1 MNKSDLIERM
11 AEQAGISKTA
21 AGAALDAATEAIKG
35 TLKKGGF
42 VTLVGFGA
50 FTVTKRAA
58 RTGRNPRTGEA
69 VKIKARKAPKFAA
82 GKAFKDAL
90 N

>member
-1 MNKSDLIERM
+1 MNKTELIEQM
-11 AEQAGISKTA
+11 ADKAGISKAA

-35 TLKKGGF
+35 TLKKGGS
-42 VTLVGFGA
+42 VTLVGFGS

-58 RTGRNPRTGEA
+58 RTGRNPKTGEPL
-69 VKIKARKAPKFAA
+69 KIKARKSPKFTA
-82 GKAFKDAL
+82 GKGLKDAL

>member
-11 AEQAGISKTA
+11 ADQAGISKTA
-21 AGAALDAATEAIKG
+21 AGAALDAATESIKAA
-35 TLKKGGF
+35 LKKGGS

-50 FTVTKRAA
+50 FTVSKRAA
-58 RTGRNPRTGEA
+58 RTGRNPKTGEA
-69 VKIKARKAPKFAA
+69 IKIKASKAPKFTP
-82 GKAFKDAL
+82 GKAFKEAL

>member
-11 AEQAGISKTA
+11 ADQAGISKTA
-21 AGAALDAATEAIKG
+21 AGAALDAATEAIKA
-35 TLKKGGF
+35 TLKKGGA

-50 FTVTKRAA
+50 FTVSKRAA
-58 RTGRNPRTGEA
+58 RTGRNPKTGEA
-69 VKIKARKAPKFAA
+69 ITIKASKAPKFTP
-82 GKAFKDAL
+82 GKAFKEAL

>member
-1 MNKSDLIERM
+1 MNKSELIERM
-11 AEQAGISKTA
+11 ADQAGISKTA
-21 AGAALDAATEAIKG
+21 AGAALDAATEAIKA
-35 TLKKGGF
+35 TLKKGGA

-50 FTVTKRAA
+50 FTVSKRAA
-58 RTGRNPRTGEA
+58 RTGRNPKTGEA
-69 VKIKARKAPKFAA
+69 ITIKASKAPKFTP

>member
-1 MNKSDLIERM
+1 MNKSELIERM
-11 AEQAGISKTA
+11 AEQAGISKAA
-21 AGAALDAATEAIKG
+21 AGAALDAATEAIKT
-35 TLKKGGF
+35 TLKKGGS

-58 RTGRNPRTGEA
+58 RTGRNPKTGDPI
-69 VKIKARKAPKFAA
+69 KIKASKAPKFSP
-82 GKAFKDAL
+82 GKPFKDAL